1 MLYYQTPQ
9 PLCRTKIMPQYFI
22 YGQKEIDFLS
32 RKDKRLAVAIE
43 RIGPIQREVRPD
55 LFDALMH
62 SIVGQQIAT
71 KAQQT
76 VWARL
81 VLALGEVT
89 PETIDGAE
97 TATLQGVGLSFR
109 KVAYM
114 KAAARKVLLG
124 ELDVEALRLMDDASL
139 CATLC
144 ALDGVGVWTAEM
156 LMLFSLQRPDVLSFG
171 DLAILRGLRML
182 YRHREVSRDRFEI
195 YRRRYSPYGSAASLY
210 LWAIAGGALPDLSDP
225 AASRR

>member
-1 MLYYQTPQ
+1 
-9 PLCRTKIMPQYFI
+9 MPQYFI

-32 RKDKRLAVAIE
+32 RKDKRLAAAME

-89 PETIDGAE
+89 PETIEGAE

-182 YRHREVSRDRFEI
+182 YRHREVSRARFET